1 MVCATKN
8 FIGLFYARRVGK
20 KVTTRP
26 QAGSKFAKNIR
37 TIDTRSDEMLPGYEI
52 FVRGEAPIRHRGKE
66 RNDGN
71 SAFARERTSMLQPN
85 TGAARL

>member
-8 FIGLFYARRVGK
+8 FIGLFYACRVGK

-26 QAGSKFAKNIR
+26 RAGSKFAKNIR
-37 TIDTRSDEMLPGYEI
+37 TIDTRSDEMLVGYEI
-52 FVRGEAPIRHRGKE
+52 FVRGEAAIRHRGKE

-85 TGAARL
+85 TGTARL